1 MIQDGCLL
9 QVGSPEDIV
18 QKPANSFVADFFK
31 SARTRLGTM
40 PELLASPYVNRITET
55 DLPEVE
61 KVEEVTGLAEK
72 AGFLQFAFQ
81 GAGYQIK
88 FSDLLHYFGKLG
100 D

>member
-1 MIQDGCLL
+1 M
-9 QVGSPEDIV
+9 
-18 QKPANSFVADFFK
+18 ADFFK
-31 SARTRLGTM
+31 SARPRLGTM
-40 PELLASPYVNRITET
+40 LELLASPYVKEITET

-61 KVEEVTGLAEK
+61 KVEEVAELAEK
-72 AGFLQFAFQ
+72 AGFLQFAYQ